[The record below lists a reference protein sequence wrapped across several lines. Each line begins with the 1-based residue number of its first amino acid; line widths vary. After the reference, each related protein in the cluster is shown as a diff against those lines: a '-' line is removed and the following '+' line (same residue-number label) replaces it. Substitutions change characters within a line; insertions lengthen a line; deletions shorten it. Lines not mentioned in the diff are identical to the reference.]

1 MSGVHGQWVDGTD
14 SSSITRELGRHRE
27 LDGLRGLAILGVLGT
42 HVVFLDH
49 GDPTWSLRGGFLGVD
64 VFLVLSGF
72 LIGGILIREAADSG
86 TIDGS
91 RFARRRATRLLPPLL
106 ALVVIQAS
114 VSIALGSGWVEQARQ
129 IVLSLTFTANWQMS
143 FGHQPP
149 LEVLHLWSLSLEV
162 QFYVLAALGVWA
174 LSRHLD
180 RPRSLVIGLCAA
192 AVAVACWRWFLY
204 EGGTAPGALYERTD
218 TRLDSLLL
226 GIAGVVVWRSRLLGD
241 AVLRVA
247 GIVGLAALAA
257 CWWFVEPTDAWLY
270 RGGFTLIALA
280 SVAAVM
286 AATTGGGVVAWLADR
301 RWLRW
306 VGGISFSLYLWHL
319 PIYVW
324 TVRIWPAVPLW
335 AAALIAVPA
344 SFAAAMV
351 SFRYVESRALAPWR
365 GGRGSS

>member
-1 MSGVHGQWVDGTD
+1 MDGTD
-14 SSSITRELGRHRE
+14 SSVATRELGRHRQ
-27 LDGLRGLAILGVLGT
+27 LDGLRGLAILGVLAT
-42 HVVFLDH
+42 HIVFLDH

-72 LIGGILIREAADSG
+72 LIGGILIREAAETG
-86 TIDGS
+86 TVDGH
-91 RFARRRATRLLPPLL
+91 RFARRRAKRLLPPLV
-106 ALVVIQAS
+106 ALLVIQAA

-129 IVLSLTFTANWQMS
+129 ILLSLTFTANWQMS
-143 FGHQPP
+143 FGHDPP

-174 LSRHLD
+174 LRRRLD
-180 RPRSLVIGLCAA
+180 RPRSLVAGLCAA
-192 AVAVACWRWFLY
+192 ALAVACWRWYLY
-204 EGGTAPGALYERTD
+204 ESGAAPGSLYERTD

-226 GIAGVVVWRSRLLGD
+226 GIAGVVVWRSRLVGD
-241 AVLRVA
+241 SALRVA
-247 GIVGLAALAA
+247 GIVGAGTLAA
-257 CWWFVEPTDAWLY
+257 CWLLVEPTDVWLY
-270 RGGFTLIALA
+270 RGGFTVIAAA
-280 SVAAVM
+280 SVAAVL
-286 AATTGGGVVAWLADR
+286 AATTGGGVVAGLADVH
-301 RWLRW
+301 WLRW

-324 TVRIWPAVPLW
+324 TVRVWPELPLW

-365 GGRGSS
+365 GGRGTS

>member
-1 MSGVHGQWVDGTD
+1 MSCSWT
-14 SSSITRELGRHRE
+14 T
-27 LDGLRGLAILGVLGT
+27 AT
-42 HVVFLDH
+42 
-49 GDPTWSLRGGFLGVD
+49 PTWSLRGGFLGVD

-91 RFARRRATRLLPPLL
+91 RFAPWAHATPAPSPLL

-162 QFYVLAALGVWA
+162 QNAPARGPGRVGPE
-174 LSRHLD
+174 SSSG
-180 RPRSLVIGLCAA
+180 PSRSLVIGLSAA
-192 AVAVACWRWFLY
+192 AVSGGVLAVVPLRGRY
-204 EGGTAPGALYERTD
+204 SPRRALYERTD

-241 AVLRVA
+241 TVLRVA

-335 AAALIAVPA
+335 AAAHHGAGQLRGGDGQLPLRRVQGARPLARRGSRQQLDALSGDGVD
-344 SFAAAMV
+344 SAAAPHQHPGCDAQSV
-351 SFRYVESRALAPWR
+351 GPALIEPGHR
-365 GGRGSS
+365 RD